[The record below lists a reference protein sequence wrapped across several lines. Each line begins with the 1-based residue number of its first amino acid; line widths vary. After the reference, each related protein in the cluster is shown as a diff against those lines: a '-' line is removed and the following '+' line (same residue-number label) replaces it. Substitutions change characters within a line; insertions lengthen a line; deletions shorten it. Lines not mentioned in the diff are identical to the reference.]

1 MAKEYFDS
9 WDAFDADA
17 AELAV
22 DDVKDDLEQHAKDN
36 RRQQQAPQQT
46 SSAAETDRPDVAD
59 IARKLGVDPAMLH
72 ATAHA
77 LSLTREQID
86 RMPEEARHKV
96 QAVRE
101 GAGFAELRRAV
112 HAIGLDSAEARAALQ
127 QSMPAE
133 LGAEEPL
140 DNDMLRAV
148 AQAFSLSVCLW
159 LRFSPERLPILRV
172 ARGRAP

>member
-17 AELAV
+17 AEAAV
-22 DDVKDDLEQHAKDN
+22 DDVKDDTEQHAKDS
-36 RRQQQAPQQT
+36 RRQPAPQKT
-46 SSAAETDRPDVAD
+46 PAATETDRPDVAD

-127 QSMPAE
+127 QSM
-133 LGAEEPL
+133 
-140 DNDMLRAV
+140 
-148 AQAFSLSVCLW
+148 
-159 LRFSPERLPILRV
+159 
-172 ARGRAP
+172 